1 MKELIRR
8 LTRRGA
14 QGAQEDLSAPH
25 ETPGGAVE
33 PSAPKLPP
41 ELPLF
46 FMLSHLD
53 EDGPVRLDGVKLGV
67 CEVMGLELDEPKLGA
82 FAGALNALDFPAQ
95 LLIRQHPPRL
105 DSLRENL
112 REAQPKELPPQTREA
127 AESLQRLLT
136 ELEAR
141 DGILDRRFYAVCEFG
156 RIDDLRGLL
165 ARAGLSVHPLKGRQL
180 RMFLAAAA
188 LGGSPTEFDEE
199 SPTEVAVG
207 RRDIRVGG
215 SLVRSLHLG
224 KWPRSLAPGFLQ
236 GLMAAGAP
244 MDLSVHVGPIPAE
257 QAARTLEW
265 QKVRFESAQSLSLK
279 RGRTMSPEAE
289 IALEDITRLRDEVQ
303 RGRERLFHASLSVTL
318 HAKDEASLREMTQR
332 AKAHFA
338 ATLGKLDNLAFR
350 QREGLLSTLPL
361 ALNAVAE
368 WRSLDTSSIARLFP
382 FSPPD
387 LDTRS
392 GTLYG
397 IDMRACSPVVYDPWD
412 GTHMNANTAVL
423 ARSGSGKSFATKLGL
438 LRGLTRGITAY
449 VIDPEG
455 EYADMAR
462 AAGGRVLSPGVPGE
476 GMNPFVID
484 KGDSEEMLQRIGSL
498 RRLIEVMV
506 GESLGAERRAS
517 LDHALAGYYAQ
528 PRERTG
534 FRDFYAYL
542 QEDEAGDRD
551 PESSSGQALARLLR
565 PFATGSLRHL
575 LSDEGDDLL
584 GNEALVT
591 VFDLHL
597 LEPELR
603 PAAAMVC
610 TETVWGRGRP
620 GPQTPPAGRGRGV
633 EHYAAPRGRGLH
645 GQHGEARPQAPAGV
659 AVHHP
664 GRAGPSLRGLFPHH
678 HRPFGKGAPSERRLQ
693 AAAPA
698 GRRRHQ
704 DRRRRLR
711 PARGP
716 PALAPVVSQGRRV
729 AAVEGQPLPRPH
741 RGHPRRRRRSSSGRP
756 DAIRER
762 NNTMKLNPKEILF
775 GNDTEKKP
783 VLLTVTPPRAGE
795 RTLLGVEN
803 MLGSIAVPEPFSLE
817 LAGDMDGVTL
827 MARCL
832 DDEVVRG
839 QLSAH
844 YPQARIRKLDPD
856 DDPLR
861 MGGGEQAWSMTLR
874 ADGPEYV
881 PLRTFRDDDLL
892 DPGSDPLI
900 ALMGALSNINK
911 GERVVA
917 QLMLRSL
924 GPDWSQGHLDKAHK
938 RPGMEPREPA
948 YTFQT
953 KPLQM
958 DGITMAVLGLGAL
971 AALKGYLWVQDGET
985 WKAALLGIGSALGL
999 AVGGWAWH
1007 RWKKARKRVEDPLL
1021 IKEKV
1026 SRVAFDAEL
1035 QVTAILP
1042 AGTRPQRA
1050 GELLGPV
1057 AAAYRHFDN
1066 PAGARFKVGKVRPTA
1081 TDPEMLHPAGPGL
1094 FGGRSVLGVREIACL
1109 WHPPGAGDETP
1120 LVERSGARALLP
1132 FAKGVRGGALVG
1144 DTTAGKPRPIR
1155 FPEDLLRRHH
1165 LYVARTRMGKS
1176 TLMHHLV
1183 THKMRE
1189 KAEGRDNDAI
1199 VVVDPHADL
1208 VAGLLRQ
1215 VPESL
1220 IDRVRLIDLADQRRA
1235 PGINLLDTR
1244 IFTDRDRT
1252 ADSVVRVA
1260 KGLWEQWGPRMQ
1272 SILEQTVKTLHE
1284 ANEHPETD
1292 EGSQHTILD
1301 GLKLLSDRKFRDGVL
1316 KRIEDPYL
1324 LEWWARDFGGWH
1336 QQYRAEAL
1344 APVQTRLSYYASSK
1358 RARAILGQR
1367 RSTIDLRDTI
1377 LGGGILLVSTAQG
1390 AVGRDVSA
1398 LVGASLLNL
1407 VDSVIREQES
1417 VSLSQRRGALVVVD
1431 EMQSMPGVDYES
1443 MLSELGKFGASFVL
1457 ATQSLAKL
1465 DDLSRTM
1472 RDTLLANVG
1481 CLAVFQVAGS
1491 DARQLVWELGK
1502 ERVTEDDITSL
1513 PVHHCY
1519 VRATV
1524 GIERMPAFSM
1534 MVRKPEDGDPAVAA
1548 QIRSAASAYT
1558 LTAQD
1563 LEDAGSANQKKVR
1576 DFKDRAAD
1584 LEKDGGETEDKAA
1597 SKDAAEGEAER

>member
-1 MKELIRR
+1 
-8 LTRRGA
+8 
-14 QGAQEDLSAPH
+14 
-25 ETPGGAVE
+25 
-33 PSAPKLPP
+33 
-41 ELPLF
+41 
-46 FMLSHLD
+46 
-53 EDGPVRLDGVKLGV
+53 
-67 CEVMGLELDEPKLGA
+67 
-82 FAGALNALDFPAQ
+82 
-95 LLIRQHPPRL
+95 
-105 DSLRENL
+105 
-112 REAQPKELPPQTREA
+112 
-127 AESLQRLLT
+127 
-136 ELEAR
+136 
-141 DGILDRRFYAVCEFG
+141 
-156 RIDDLRGLL
+156 
-165 ARAGLSVHPLKGRQL
+165 
-180 RMFLAAAA
+180 
-188 LGGSPTEFDEE
+188 
-199 SPTEVAVG
+199 
-207 RRDIRVGG
+207 
-215 SLVRSLHLG
+215 
-224 KWPRSLAPGFLQ
+224 
-236 GLMAAGAP
+236 
-244 MDLSVHVGPIPAE
+244 
-257 QAARTLEW
+257 
-265 QKVRFESAQSLSLK
+265 
-279 RGRTMSPEAE
+279 
-289 IALEDITRLRDEVQ
+289 
-303 RGRERLFHASLSVTL
+303 
-318 HAKDEASLREMTQR
+318 
-332 AKAHFA
+332 
-338 ATLGKLDNLAFR
+338 
-350 QREGLLSTLPL
+350 
-361 ALNAVAE
+361 
-368 WRSLDTSSIARLFP
+368 
-382 FSPPD
+382 
-387 LDTRS
+387 
-392 GTLYG
+392 
-397 IDMRACSPVVYDPWD
+397 
-412 GTHMNANTAVL
+412 
-423 ARSGSGKSFATKLGL
+423 
-438 LRGLTRGITAY
+438 
-449 VIDPEG
+449 
-455 EYADMAR
+455 
-462 AAGGRVLSPGVPGE
+462 
-476 GMNPFVID
+476 
-484 KGDSEEMLQRIGSL
+484 
-498 RRLIEVMV
+498 
-506 GESLGAERRAS
+506 
-517 LDHALAGYYAQ
+517 
-528 PRERTG
+528 
-534 FRDFYAYL
+534 
-542 QEDEAGDRD
+542 
-551 PESSSGQALARLLR
+551 
-565 PFATGSLRHL
+565 
-575 LSDEGDDLL
+575 
-584 GNEALVT
+584 
-591 VFDLHL
+591 
-597 LEPELR
+597 
-603 PAAAMVC
+603 
-610 TETVWGRGRP
+610 
-620 GPQTPPAGRGRGV
+620 
-633 EHYAAPRGRGLH
+633 
-645 GQHGEARPQAPAGV
+645 
-659 AVHHP
+659 
-664 GRAGPSLRGLFPHH
+664 
-678 HRPFGKGAPSERRLQ
+678 
-693 AAAPA
+693 
-698 GRRRHQ
+698 
-704 DRRRRLR
+704 
-711 PARGP
+711 
-716 PALAPVVSQGRRV
+716 
-729 AAVEGQPLPRPH
+729 
-741 RGHPRRRRRSSSGRP
+741 
-756 DAIRER
+756 
-762 NNTMKLNPKEILF
+762 MKLNPKEILF

-861 MGGGEQAWSMTLR
+861 MGGREQAWSMTLR
-874 ADGPEYV
+874 ADAPEYV

-911 GERVVA
+911 GERIVA
-917 QLMLRSL
+917 RLMLRSL
-924 GPDWSQGHLDKAHK
+924 GPDWSQAHMEKAHK

-958 DGITMAVLGLGAL
+958 DGVTMAVLGLGAL
-971 AALKGYLWVQDGET
+971 AALKGYLWVQDGEI

-1026 SRVAFDAEL
+1026 SRVAFDTEV

-1094 FGGRSVLGVREIACL
+1094 FGGRSVLGVREIAAL

-1155 FPEDLLRRHH
+1155 FPDDLLRRHH

-1208 VAGLLRQ
+1208 VAGLLQ
-1215 VPESL
+1215 QAPESL

-1244 IFTDRDRT
+1244 IFADRDRT

-1324 LEWWARDFGGWH
+1324 LEWWARDFGSWH

-1367 RSTIDLRDTI
+1367 RSTIDLRETI
-1377 LGGGILLVSTAQG
+1377 LEGGILLVSTAQG
-1390 AVGRDVSA
+1390 SVGSDVAA

-1417 VSLSQRRGALVVVD
+1417 VSLSQTARRACGRGRDAVDARRGLRVDALRAGQVRSVLHPRHP
-1431 EMQSMPGVDYES
+1431 EPRQAGRPLPHHAGHPPRQRGLPGRLPGGRERRQDAG
-1443 MLSELGKFGASFVL
+1443 LGAGQGAGDRGRHHVAARPPL
-1457 ATQSLAKL
+1457 LRPRHRGQGADARLL
-1465 DDLSRTM
+1465 DDG
-1472 RDTLLANVG
+1472 A
-1481 CLAVFQVAGS
+1481 QAG
-1491 DARQLVWELGK
+1491 
-1502 ERVTEDDITSL
+1502 
-1513 PVHHCY
+1513 
-1519 VRATV
+1519 
-1524 GIERMPAFSM
+1524 
-1534 MVRKPEDGDPAVAA
+1534 
-1548 QIRSAASAYT
+1548 
-1558 LTAQD
+1558 
-1563 LEDAGSANQKKVR
+1563 
-1576 DFKDRAAD
+1576 
-1584 LEKDGGETEDKAA
+1584 GG
-1597 SKDAAEGEAER
+1597 